1 MTDKVT
7 ALQRSIRQ
15 ATAALNGDSSMVTVE
30 TVKLISSKNQVIST
44 KAGVAPAAKLTF
56 TKA

>member
-15 ATAALNGDSSMVTVE
+15 ATAALNGDSSMITVE
-30 TVKLISSKNQVIST
+30 TVRFVNSKNHVIST
-44 KAGVAPAAKLTF
+44 KAGVAPTAK
-56 TKA
+56 